1 MSEKVKYTLEY
12 EIRSS
17 AKILYSFISEP
28 NGLSEW
34 FADEV
39 KTSEQVYT
47 FVWDDGEEQKAKLL
61 SAKEN
66 KSVKFHW
73 VDDEPYTYFELEIL
87 KDELTNDVALVI
99 TDFALPENLKDR
111 QAIWNI
117 QVEGL
122 LNVIGA

>member
-1 MSEKVKYTLEY
+1 MSEKVKFRLEY

-17 AKILYSFISEP
+17 AKILYSFISES

-39 KTSEQVYT
+39 KTSDHVYT
-47 FVWDDGEEQKAKLL
+47 FIWDDGEEQKAKMI
-61 SAKEN
+61 SIKEN
-66 KSVKFHW
+66 KSIKFHW
-73 VDDEPYTYFELEIL
+73 IDDEPYTYFELEII
-87 KDELTNDVALVI
+87 KDELTNDVALVV
-99 TDFALPENLKDR
+99 TDFASPENLKER

-117 QVEGL
+117 QVETL